1 MTDDLV
7 PPFSRSQGEGLA
19 LIGYR
24 GAGKSTVGRMLADR
38 LGRVFL
44 DMDKELEERVGRS
57 VAAIFAEDGEPFFR
71 DWEERT
77 LAEIISRHP
86 TAIVATGG
94 GVILREANRRRLG
107 QFGFVVWLTADA
119 AELARRVRSDP
130 SGYDQRPSLTSAGTI
145 GEIGQLLEVRKPLY
159 EEVADTVIETAG
171 KTPDEIAAAIMDRWT
186 SRV

>member
-1 MTDDLV
+1 MTQHLV

-24 GAGKSTVGRMLADR
+24 GAGKSTVGRILADR

-44 DMDKELEERVGRS
+44 DMDQELQVRVGRS

-77 LAEIISRHP
+77 LAEILSRHP

-94 GVILREANRRRLG
+94 GAILREANRRRLG

-119 AELARRVRSDP
+119 AELASRVGSDP
-130 SGYDQRPSLTSAGTI
+130 RGYDQRPSLTSAGTI
-145 GEIGQLLEVRKPLY
+145 GEIGQVLEVRQPLY

-171 KTPDEIAAAIMDRWT
+171 KTPDEIAAAIMERW
-186 SRV
+186 SPQV